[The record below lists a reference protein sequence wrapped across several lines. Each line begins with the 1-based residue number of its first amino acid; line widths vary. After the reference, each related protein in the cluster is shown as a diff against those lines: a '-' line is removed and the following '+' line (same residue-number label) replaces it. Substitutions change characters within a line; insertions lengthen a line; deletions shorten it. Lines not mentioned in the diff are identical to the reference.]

1 MNTRPLKTQTFLRV
15 GLIALILIVLNFVSV
30 RLFGRLD
37 LTRNHI
43 FSLAPASKNLVSH
56 LDDKVTIR
64 AYFTEDLPAPYSMN
78 RRLLID
84 ELNEY
89 KAYGGGNFD
98 FEFIDPSTE
107 KAERD
112 AQQEG
117 VTPVQVQVINQDKLE
132 VKKAYMG
139 LVFLYEDKKE
149 VIPVVQNMSSLEYD
163 ISSTIKRLTTKSQK
177 KIGFL
182 TGNGEPAL
190 SDMNQAQAVLRKQ
203 YQLAQVDVTKGKPV
217 PSDIDILMIID
228 PTSRISEPQKFQIDQ
243 FLMRGGR
250 IAFLINRIE
259 ASLQQQYGRPLDTG
273 LDDMLA
279 CYGARINADLVRDVQ
294 CANVTIMQ
302 QQSGFAIQSQVPFP
316 YIPIVSDFDKG
327 NVMVKDLQGLVLLFG
342 SSVDTVDL
350 SAKGLHGEV
359 LFRSSKQSGLQ
370 TGVFAFDPMTR
381 WTRDQF
387 PDKGI
392 PLGVLIEG
400 HFHSL
405 YAGKP
410 APADTAAGSIP
421 PPATPLTES
430 PDTRIVV
437 VGDGDFVKDHSTSR
451 DDITFFANLA
461 DYLADDA
468 GLIAIRSKDVSEPPL
483 EPVSDGAKQA
493 VKYANMILPPL
504 LVLGYGLFR
513 WRKRQFLK
521 KLQ

>member
-1 MNTRPLKTQTFLRV
+1 MHTRPLKTQTLLRI
-15 GLIALILIVLNFVSV
+15 GLIAVILVVLNFVSV

-37 LTRNHI
+37 LTRNHV
-43 FSLAPASKNLVSH
+43 FSLSPASKILMKN

-89 KAYGGGNFD
+89 KAYGGGNLE

-112 AQQEG
+112 AQQQG
-117 VTPVQVQVINQDKLE
+117 VAPVQVQVINQDKLE

-149 VIPVVQNMSSLEYD
+149 IIPVVQNTSTLEYD
-163 ISSTIKRLTTKSQK
+163 ISSTIKRLTAKSQK

-182 TGNGEPAL
+182 SGNGEPAL
-190 SDMNQAQAVLRKQ
+190 SDLGQAQAALRKQ
-203 YQLAQVDVTKGKPV
+203 YQIADVDVTKGKPV
-217 PSDIDILMIID
+217 PSDIAILMIVA

-243 FLMRGGR
+243 YLMRGGR
-250 IAFLINRIE
+250 VAFLVNRIE
-259 ASLQQQYGRPLDTG
+259 ASLQEQYGRPLDTG

-279 CYGARINADLVRDVQ
+279 CYGARVNPDLVRDVQ

-302 QQSGFAIQSQVPFP
+302 QQAGFSMQSQVPFP
-316 YIPIVSDFDKG
+316 YIPIVSAFDKG
-327 NVMVKDLQGLVLLFG
+327 NAMVKDLQGLILLFG
-342 SSVDTVDL
+342 SSVDTIGLGD
-350 SAKGLHGEV
+350 KGLHGEV
-359 LFRSSKQSGLQ
+359 LFRSSKQSGRQ

-381 WTRDQF
+381 WSRDEF
-387 PDKGI
+387 PESGI

-400 HFHSL
+400 QFHSL

-410 APADTAAGSIP
+410 APTDTAAGSIP
-421 PPATPLTES
+421 PPANPLTTS
-430 PDTRIVV
+430 PETRIVV
-437 VGDGDFVKDHSTSR
+437 IGDGDFVKDRSTSR

-483 EPVSDGAKQA
+483 EPVSDGTKQA

-504 LVLGYGLFR
+504 IVLGYGLFR

-521 KLQ
+521 KLD